1 MVYVKYVGL
10 LVFGLLNVEC
20 MLEFWLWYV
29 YGYDYLK
36 VNYLDLLVGKYFIE
50 EWLNLKEVSYVDI
63 KYLFLKL

>member
-10 LVFGLLNVEC
+10 LVSGLLNVEC

-50 EWLNLKEVSYVDI
+50 EWLNLKEVSYVDV
-63 KYLFLKL
+63 KYLF

>member
-1 MVYVKYVGL
+1 MGL

-50 EWLNLKEVSYVDI
+50 EWLNLKEVSYVDV
-63 KYLFLKL
+63 KYLF

>member
-50 EWLNLKEVSYVDI
+50 EWLNLKEVSYVDV
-63 KYLFLKL
+63 KYLF

>member
-36 VNYLDLLVGKYFIE
+36 VNYLDLLVGKYFNE
-50 EWLNLKEVSYVDI
+50 EWLNLKEVSYVDV
-63 KYLFLKL
+63 KYLF

>member
-50 EWLNLKEVSYVDI
+50 EWLNLKEVSYVDV
-63 KYLFLKL
+63 KYLS

>member
-1 MVYVKYVGL
+1 MYVKYVGL

-50 EWLNLKEVSYVDI
+50 EWLNLKEVSYVDV
-63 KYLFLKL
+63 KYLF